1 MHNYKGTENE
11 GLEWNNLQYVDRLQ
25 IGNISFKK
33 FPNLFCS
40 MAILLFTPSI
50 LILDLPII

>member
-40 MAILLFTPSI
+40 MVILLFTPNI